1 MTTTPLSADPV
12 RRLPPVLGIYEK
24 ALPAGLDWPGRLRTA
39 CEAGYD
45 FVEMSIDESDARLA
59 RLDWSARERAAFRAA
74 VAEAG
79 SRVPSICLSGHR
91 RFPLGSADRAVRERG
106 RDIMKKAIDLA
117 VDVGIRTLQLAGY
130 DVYYESST
138 PDSVERFGEGLREAV
153 ELAERSEVCV
163 AMEIMDTPFMG
174 TISRWLAWAKLIP
187 SPWFQV
193 YPDIGNLSAWADDV
207 AAEIALAK
215 GRIAAVHLKDTLRPG
230 PGFPGKFR
238 DLKFGEGGVDFPAA
252 FHALDDIGYRGAYL
266 LEMWTESSPDPIA
279 EIRAAREWMLARMRE
294 GGIA

>member
-1 MTTTPLSADPV
+1 MTKPRPPADPAH
-12 RRLPPVLGIYEK
+12 RLPPVLGIYEK
-24 ALPAGLDWPGRLRTA
+24 ALPAGLDWPGMLRTA
-39 CEAGYD
+39 REAGYD
-45 FVEMSIDESDARLA
+45 FVEMSIDESEARLA

-79 SRVPSICLSGHR
+79 ARVPSICLSGHR
-91 RFPLGSADRAVRERG
+91 RFPLGSADGAVRERG
-106 RDIMKKAIDLA
+106 RDIMRKAIDLA
-117 VDVGIRTLQLAGY
+117 VDLGIRTLQLAGY
-130 DVYYESST
+130 DVYYEGST
-138 PDSVERFGEGLREAV
+138 PESVERFGDGLRESV
-153 ELAERSEVCV
+153 ELAERAEVCL

-174 TISRWLAWAKLIP
+174 TISRWLAWAERIP

-193 YPDIGNLSAWADDV
+193 YPDIGNLSAWAGDV

-238 DLKFGEGGVDFPAA
+238 DLRFGEGGVDFPAA
-252 FHALDDIGYRGAYL
+252 FRALDDIGYRGAYL
-266 LEMWTESSPDPIA
+266 LEMWTDRAPDPVA
-279 EIRAAREWMLARMRE
+279 EIRQAREWMLARMRE